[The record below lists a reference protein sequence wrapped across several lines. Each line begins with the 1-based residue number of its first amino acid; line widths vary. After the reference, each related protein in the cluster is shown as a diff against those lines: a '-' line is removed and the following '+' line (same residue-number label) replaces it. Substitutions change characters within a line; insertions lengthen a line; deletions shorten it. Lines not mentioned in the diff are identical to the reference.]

1 MQKFSRHGLLILSA
15 FVLAACSSGGDDAA
29 PAAIVPTNNAPTFTD
44 PGTLSVLE
52 GSTTIAILM
61 PKDLESGSAGVPKQ
75 LAEAPMHRALRS
87 PLMAF

>member
-29 PAAIVPTNNAPTFTD
+29 PAAIAPTNNAPTFTD

-52 GSTTIAILM
+52 GSTAVASIEVA
-61 PKDLESGSAGVPKQ
+61 DLESGSAGVTQ
-75 LAEAPMHRALRS
+75 TISGGADAQALRS

>member
-29 PAAIVPTNNAPTFTD
+29 PAAIVPPNNAPTFTD

-52 GSTTIAILM
+52 GSTSRNHRG
-61 PKDLESGSAGVPKQ
+61 KDLESGSAGVTQ
-75 LAEAPMHRALRS
+75 TISGGADASLRS